1 MRLLKEP
8 KEILENV
15 VAQTKT
21 ADYIIG
27 YNTKDSNITS
37 SGYSTFNLGQ
47 YLGSLKTIT
56 TVFSGFEL
64 LESERFL
71 NVINLLNIENDKKY
85 IVLQLHSQSEELKTK
100 VYIFDNIEDYNLIK
114 DTIDGLF
121 INMHF
126 I

>member
-1 MRLLKEP
+1 M
-8 KEILENV
+8 
-15 VAQTKT
+15 
-21 ADYIIG
+21 
-27 YNTKDSNITS
+27 S
-37 SGYSTFNLGQ
+37 SGYSTFNLGH

-71 NVINLLNIENDKKY
+71 HVINLLNIENDKKY

-121 INMHF
+121 IHMHF

>member
-8 KEILENV
+8 KEISGNV
-15 VAQTKT
+15 VRYAET

-27 YNTKDSNITS
+27 YNTKYGNIMS